1 MRTALTL
8 AACAAVAH
16 AGPAAAFLPGPRRAF
31 LPRLAG
37 IAADGEVALTFDDGP
52 SVESTPHFLRILD
65 RHGVKATFFV
75 LGAEVLRAPEL
86 TRAIADA
93 GHEIG
98 VHGWDHRC
106 LLRKSPWRT
115 DQDLQRTRALV
126 ESLTGVRPRWF
137 RPPYGVFSSA
147 SVVSARSL
155 GLTPVLWSSWGFDW
169 TEGCTP
175 ESVHRRVM
183 RRLGRGG
190 TILLHDSDVTT
201 GNGAWRATLVAVPK
215 ILDDCR
221 WQGLRVGRLAD
232 LTFAPTSATIRQP
245 SLHQP
250 DGEVLPA
257 TARTVTAKKP
267 RRPASR

>member
-1 MRTALTL
+1 VKTALTL
-8 AACAAVAH
+8 AACAALAH
-16 AGPAAAFLPGPRRAF
+16 AAPAAAFLPGPRRAF

-37 IAADGEVALTFDDGP
+37 IAAAGEVALTLDDGP
-52 SVESTPHFLRILD
+52 SAASTPHFLRLLD
-65 RHGVKATFFV
+65 HHGVKATFFV
-75 LGAEVLRAPEL
+75 LGAEALRAPEL
-86 TRAIADA
+86 IQAIAGA

-115 DQDLQRTRALV
+115 HRELSKTRALV

-137 RPPYGVFSSA
+137 RPPYGVFSAA
-147 SVVSARSL
+147 SLVSARSL
-155 GLTPVLWSSWGFDW
+155 GLTPVLWSTWGFDW

-183 RRLGRGG
+183 RRLGHRG

-201 GNGAWRATLVAVPK
+201 GSGAWRATLVAVPK

-221 WQGLRVGRLAD
+221 RRGLRVGPLAD
-232 LTFAPTSATIRQP
+232 LTLAASPP
-245 SLHQP
+245 HQP
-250 DGEVLPA
+250 EVGIPPA
-257 TARTVTAKKP
+257 TARAVTAKKS
-267 RRPASR
+267 RWSASR

>member
-1 MRTALTL
+1 MRTALAL
-8 AACAAVAH
+8 AACTALAH
-16 AGPAAAFLPGPRRAF
+16 AGPAAAFLPRPRRAF

-52 SVESTPHFLRILD
+52 SAESTPHFLRMLD

-75 LGAEVLRAPEL
+75 LGAEVLRAPGVI
-86 TRAIADA
+86 RAIADA

-115 DQDLQRTRALV
+115 HQDLQRTRALV

-137 RPPYGVFSSA
+137 RPPYGVFSTA

-155 GLTPVLWSSWGFDW
+155 GLTPVLWSTWGFDW

-201 GNGAWRATLVAVPK
+201 GNGAWRATLVSVPE

-221 WQGLRVGRLAD
+221 RQGLRVGRLAD
-232 LTFAPTSATIRQP
+232 LTFAAAPPAIRRSSPPQP
-245 SLHQP
+245 
-250 DGEVLPA
+250 EVGIPLV
-257 TARTVTAKKP
+257 TARAVTAKKS
-267 RRPASR
+267 RWSASR